1 MNGKN
6 SHICLARASAVLAT
20 VGLLVSGSGCAL
32 PAIEGIFDD
41 RDFAVF
47 DSTPE
52 ARGQVGDEVLLVFA
66 DIDEAAATMRTVSI
80 DLKAVDTL
88 DVGVELEAGDDSYG
102 DLRPSI
108 DVVEG
113 TLVTQEI
120 AGNGTLQSVD
130 VDTAKGA
137 VSTGGTVVLDE
148 NSDGSLAGSFHVDL
162 SDGGY
167 LEGTFRSAQ

>member
-1 MNGKN
+1 MNAN
-6 SHICLARASAVLAT
+6 TSHICLARLAAVVS
-20 VGLLVSGSGCAL
+20 VGLMVSGSGCAL
-32 PAIEGIFDD
+32 PAIEGVFDD

-47 DSTPE
+47 DNTPE

-66 DIDEAAATMRTVSI
+66 DIDEANETMRTVSI
-80 DLKAVDTL
+80 DLKAIDTL
-88 DVGVELEAGDDSYG
+88 ETGVDLDAGDDSYG

-120 AGNGTLQSVD
+120 EGSGTLRSVD

-137 VSTGGTVVLDE
+137 VSTGGSVLLDE
-148 NSDGSLAGSFHVDL
+148 NSGGTIAGSFRVDL

-167 LEGTFRSAQ
+167 LEGAFRSVQ